1 MIDEKPWG
9 VGSGEWYHAVRT
21 ESAACAVRY
30 HSPPPTQLRQFPDR
44 QLPDPSPGEGEDG
57 VAHGGGDRRDAGLAG
72 APLGI
77 GARPDVN
84 LDDGRF
90 GHPDHAV
97 GIEVPLHHPAP
108 PHGYPALQ
116 GPPEP
121 ANDPAP

>member
-57 VAHGGGDRRDAGLAG
+57 VAPGGGDRRGGGLAR
-72 APLGI
+72 APLGL
-77 GARPDVN
+77 GGRARRN
-84 LDDGRF
+84 
-90 GHPDHAV
+90 
-97 GIEVPLHHPAP
+97 P
-108 PHGYPALQ
+108 PHGGVGRRAHAARSRGPQTPA
-116 GPPEP
+116 
-121 ANDPAP
+121 AP

>member
-57 VAHGGGDRRDAGLAG
+57 VAHGGGDRRGGRRAR
-72 APLGI
+72 APLWI
-77 GARPDVN
+77 A
-84 LDDGRF
+84 GRAPRKPRVRRF
-90 GHPDHAV
+90 TPPATAV
-97 GIEVPLHHPAP
+97 GV
-108 PHGYPALQ
+108 
-116 GPPEP
+116 
-121 ANDPAP
+121 

>member
-57 VAHGGGDRRDAGLAG
+57 VAHGGRDRRGARAPG
-72 APLGI
+72 APPGHRAPADREPPRR
-77 GARPDVN
+77 GVRASRP
-84 LDDGRF
+84 
-90 GHPDHAV
+90 AV
-97 GIEVPLHHPAP
+97 TIEGSPSHRA
-108 PHGYPALQ
+108 
-116 GPPEP
+116 
-121 ANDPAP
+121 

>member
-57 VAHGGGDRRDAGLAG
+57 VAHGGGDRRDARVAG

-77 GARPDVN
+77 RAPPHRNP
-84 LDDGRF
+84 DDGGLRP
-90 GHPDHAV
+90 PDHAV
-97 GIEVPLHHPAP
+97 GVRIPPHPPAP
-108 PHGYPALQ
+108 PQ
-116 GPPEP
+116 GGLP
-121 ANDPAP
+121 

>member
-57 VAHGGGDRRDAGLAG
+57 VAHGGGDRRDARPARAPFGLW
-72 APLGI
+72 
-77 GARPDVN
+77 ARDDVKPH
-84 LDDGRF
+84 DRRF
-90 GHPDHAV
+90 GHPDPSV
-97 GIEVPLHHPAP
+97 GIPISPHPPATP
-108 PHGYPALQ
+108 QSELSPH
-116 GPPEP
+116 
-121 ANDPAP
+121 

>member
-57 VAHGGGDRRDAGLAG
+57 VAHGGGDRRGPGLAR

-77 GARPDVN
+77 GARPDGN
-84 LDDGRF
+84 PAPGRL
-90 GHPDHAV
+90 GHPGPAG
-97 GIEVPLHHPAP
+97 GIRGPPPPAAP
-108 PHGYPALQ
+108 PRWGL
-116 GPPEP
+116 
-121 ANDPAP
+121 